1 MELPLINKI
10 KNDLG
15 FIDKNFTNINRYK
28 SFFNKLNLAQ
38 SSNSTIDS
46 KINLLNS
53 NNSSDNKKSDQF
65 NSKSRNTFNKKLLND
80 ILKNNNSIYNNNNHQ
95 SNIFNNNIN
104 NYFSLSNS
112 RNNSRF
118 NLTSLSKNIN
128 NFYNHII
135 HDYSDSNDFPTEKR
149 MLKSNKSSP
158 NIIIPKKKEI
168 KKIDKILTKFKLNR
182 IISNH
187 SNYNCYI
194 QEIKDN
200 LFFKKYKKKLL
211 SDKFINNQ
219 INIHKHFLFGKN
231 ESSIKNIN
239 NYLINME
246 YSNSLKKNLS
256 SEDIISSLNKKEIKL
271 IKSDPS
277 YFKDVNENIIKD
289 LIKIKSKRINLI
301 DILNKEE
308 QKHEPKEPNKKKI
321 KQEIRK
327 KGRKILY
334 NYDEHIKK
342 IINDDLTKRL
352 KKIKIKAEKND
363 IEKVLNDFPSKISI
377 NIGKIRSEKNIKCED
392 RCFQT
397 FMSHFHKENRKEYL
411 IERNRERLKE
421 EKSFQFRK
429 DLKNKEE
436 GKEKDIIF
444 ECLNNIK
451 KGIKDKN

>member
-15 FIDKNFTNINRYK
+15 FIDKNYTNINRYK

-53 NNSSDNKKSDQF
+53 NNSSDNKKSEQF

-95 SNIFNNNIN
+95 SNIFN

-158 NIIIPKKKEI
+158 NITIPKKKEI

-321 KQEIRK
+321 KQEI
-327 KGRKILY
+327 IIIY
-334 NYDEHIKK
+334 IIK
-342 IINDDLTKRL
+342 
-352 KKIKIKAEKND
+352 
-363 IEKVLNDFPSKISI
+363 SSI
-377 NIGKIRSEKNIKCED
+377 
-392 RCFQT
+392 
-397 FMSHFHKENRKEYL
+397 Y
-411 IERNRERLKE
+411 
-421 EKSFQFRK
+421 
-429 DLKNKEE
+429 
-436 GKEKDIIF
+436 
-444 ECLNNIK
+444 
-451 KGIKDKN
+451 